1 MPPPGAGQPGE
12 GTIETKSEARRESAV
27 EARAATLVHHP
38 GAGEGDWS
46 GERMADALRGAG
58 IEPTLVEMGG
68 ADWEAA
74 VDATKDLVIVAGGDG
89 TIAAVTARI
98 VTRKVSLGILPTG
111 SGNNIA
117 RSLGILAPLEEIIP
131 LLRNARHSPLRVGH
145 ATGTFGEHFFLESIG
160 LGAIAHSVKE
170 LQDEK
175 LDGDEKLIR
184 GRDSLISA
192 IMVQEPLDAALTVD
206 GAPVEGR
213 FLIVEAMNLSMI
225 GPNLRLVPDTSH
237 AGPNLSLALL
247 LADDRERMVE
257 WLSAGGQGVAP
268 LRHLQGRRIAFE
280 GAPQPLRLGD
290 KSIDWDGRPVEIA
303 LDDHRIDVLRP
314 GDHR

>member
-1 MPPPGAGQPGE
+1 MREA
-12 GTIETKSEARRESAV
+12 TIETTTEARRDGADGT
-27 EARAATLVHHP
+27 RATTLVHHP
-38 GAGEGDWS
+38 GAGEGQWS
-46 GERMADALRGAG
+46 GERMAEALRDAG
-58 IEPTLVEMGG
+58 FDPALVEMGEDG
-68 ADWEAA
+68 WEEA
-74 VDATKDLVIVAGGDG
+74 VDATDDLVVVAGGDG

-98 VTRKVSLGILPTG
+98 VTRKVSLAILPTG

-117 RSLGILAPLEEIIP
+117 RSLGILAPLDEIIP
-131 LLRNARHSPLRVGH
+131 RLRNARHGPLRVGH

-184 GRDSLISA
+184 GRDSLVSA
-192 IMVQEPLDAALTVD
+192 IMVQEPIEATVTVD
-206 GAPVEGR
+206 GTAVPGR

-247 LADDRERMVE
+247 PVDDRQVMVD

-268 LRHLQGRRIAFE
+268 LLHLHGRRIVLE
-280 GAPQPLRLGD
+280 GAQQPLRLGD
-290 KSIDWDGRPVEIA
+290 KSIDWDGRRVEIE
-303 LDDHRIDVLRP
+303 LEDHRIDVLRP